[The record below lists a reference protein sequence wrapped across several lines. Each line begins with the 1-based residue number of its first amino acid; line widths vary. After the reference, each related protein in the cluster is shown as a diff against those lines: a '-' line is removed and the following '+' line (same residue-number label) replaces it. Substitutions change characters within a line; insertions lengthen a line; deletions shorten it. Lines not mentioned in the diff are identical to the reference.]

1 MAINNDVI
9 DLTGAGDNY
18 LSNAYLEGQS
28 TLKLIMENGTEFT
41 VDLQNVG
48 ALVEKHLASAVLGGP
63 KGEELIL
70 TMNDL
75 TTMNVDF
82 SGLVGDTFVSSGV
95 ISGDELKLMMNDGSN
110 VSIDISTIAGDKFL
124 IGGAMAGAELVLNMN
139 NGDTVKVDLTNMPKE
154 QEIGGK
160 EWLADTQYQFGDV
173 VTENIAGL
181 PIAYSAILSSIDK
194 KPSANANL
202 WNPVA
207 DGHGISEVNYLDVRA
222 TVDQTTFPF
231 PHDKTKTDVYLDGV
245 LANPWTYT
253 LNDVTVVFK
262 TPLHHNTWVLA
273 RTYE

>member
-95 ISGDELKLMMNDGSN
+95 ISGTELRLAMNDGST
-110 VSIDISTIAGDKFL
+110 VVVDISTISGDKFL
-124 IGGAMAGAELVLNMN
+124 QSGALAGSDLVLSMN
-139 NGDTVKVDLTNMPKE
+139 NGDQITVDLKNIPKAE
-154 QEIGGK
+154 EIGGK
-160 EWLADTQYQFGDV
+160 EWLADTQYEFGDM
-173 VTENIAGL
+173 VTENVGGF
-181 PIAYSAILSSIDK
+181 PIGYSAIMSSINVM
-194 KPSANANL
+194 PSSDATK
-202 WNPVA
+202 WHPVA
-207 DGHGISEVNYLDVRA
+207 DGYGISEVNYLDIRSTA
-222 TVDQTTFPF
+222 NQTVFAFPN
-231 PHDKTKTDVYLDGV
+231 DKTRTDVYLDGV
-245 LANPWTYT
+245 LANPRTYVID
-253 LNDVTVVFK
+253 DVSITFPI
-262 TPLHHNTWVLA
+262 PLHNNTWVLA